1 MHRIYIVFILTLLS
15 LNAAAQKTHHSVEG
29 RVVESFSGD
38 NMGGVAV
45 ELLNED
51 SVLID
56 TTMTVEIPKEILEQ
70 EPTLAYVQGS
80 YSFVVNKPG
89 RYIIRV
95 SKDGYE
101 TACTDFVIH
110 SKRERHVAVKDI
122 RIMRS
127 VMSLP
132 EVDVVATK
140 IKMVYKGDTLVYNAD
155 AFRVAEGSMLDALIA
170 MLPGASIDANG
181 QISVNGLPIESLLVN
196 GQDFFNGSP
205 KLALQNLPAYSVSKI
220 KIYNREGP
228 TSRMMGRDMGDSDH
242 VMDVR
247 LKKEYATGYM
257 ANGEAGGGTK
267 QRYKLRAF
275 GMRHN
280 KINRTIAFANINN
293 LNDNRRIGDNGN
305 WQSGALPSGVLTTKS
320 AGLSHMHTFGQFSN
334 FITNNTYTRTDNNN
348 TSRSDTR
355 TFLEGGD
362 VMRQS
367 TADNTAMAE
376 DFRSMNSFRIEGEGN
391 YIQGRVNASYTKRRN
406 TGLATSETGDETS
419 IANTLLNR
427 SAASGNTLNINTSIH
442 GAKKLYIDMLEL
454 DAAFAYE
461 RTVMDEFGLYDMRFG
476 NGQQPSFHNRYKD
489 NSRHN
494 MSTEAKLQYN
504 YILGSKT
511 LKPYYNIKY
520 RYNRTNNMMYRLD
533 LLDYAGST
541 DFGILPSTSDM
552 LADAIESNNSYN
564 YRERT
569 FDHTAGL
576 RLEWNFRKKGI
587 GSLTLNMPVRWTTKR
602 LKGFRLENLDI
613 HRTAT
618 FFEPDFIIAMAKDP
632 NTMFTQIRLSYLSE
646 TPQMQMMV
654 DCADN
659 SNPLFIQTGN
669 PHLKN
674 IHHLTASAS
683 LRHHWNTK
691 SRIDAGLS
699 YMLTKNAVAYGFV
712 YNRQDGITTI
722 RPENVNGNWRIGG
735 NATYSMNI
743 GKKTTLSNA
752 FSTMFIHSVDLASA
766 EGSDVSDRSSVN
778 NLNMANTLKMD
789 TEFSNGWTMG
799 LNAKVRWNNATS
811 ERTGF
816 SKVNAT
822 DFSFGMNAMI
832 NLPWKMQLTTD
843 INQYFH
849 RGYEMSGMNTE
860 ELVWNARLTKSV
872 MKGRLL
878 FAIEGF
884 DILGKLSSRRCHIN
898 SQGRTETWTNTIPRY
913 AMLSVTFNL
922 TKK

>member
-1 MHRIYIVFILTLLS
+1 MFLLISLTVV
-15 LNAAAQKTHHSVEG
+15 AQKARHSVEG

-38 NMGGVAV
+38 SMGGVAV

-51 SVLID
+51 SVLLD
-56 TTMTVEIPKEILEQ
+56 TTMTVEIPKEVLEQ
-70 EPTLAYVQGS
+70 EPTLSYVNGS
-80 YSFVVNKPG
+80 YSFAINEPG
-89 RYIIRV
+89 RYIVRV

-101 TACTDFVIH
+101 TASTDFVIH
-110 SKRERHVAVKDI
+110 SKREQYITVNNI
-122 RIMRS
+122 RMMRR
-127 VMSLP
+127 VLSLP

-181 QISVNGLPIESLLVN
+181 QISVNGLHIESLLVN

-220 KIYNREGP
+220 KIYDREGAA
-228 TSRMMGRDMGDSDH
+228 SRMMGRNMGDSDH

-257 ANGEAGGGTK
+257 ANGEVGVGTE

-280 KINRTIAFANINN
+280 KINRTIVFANINN

-305 WQSGALPSGVLTTKS
+305 WNSGTLPSGVLTTKT
-320 AGLSHMHTFGQFSN
+320 AGLSHMYTFGQFSN
-334 FITNNTYTRTDNNN
+334 FSTNNTYTRTDNNN
-348 TSRSDTR
+348 ISRTDTR

-362 VMRQS
+362 VTRLS
-367 TADNTAMAE
+367 TSDNTAMAE
-376 DFRSMNSFRIEGEGN
+376 DFRSMNRFRIEGKG
-391 YIQGRVNASYTKRRN
+391 YHILGRLNASYTKRRN
-406 TGLATSETGDETS
+406 AGLATSETGDSMS

-427 SAASGNTLNINTSIH
+427 SAASGNTLSLNASLH

-454 DAAFAYE
+454 ETVFAYE

-476 NGQQPSFHNRYKD
+476 NGQQPSFRNRYID
-489 NSRHN
+489 NTRHN
-494 MSTEAKLQYN
+494 ISTEARLQYN
-504 YILGSKT
+504 YILGVKT
-511 LKPYYNIKY
+511 LKPYYSIKY
-520 RYNRTNNMMYRLD
+520 SYNRTNNMMYRLD

-541 DFGILPSTSDM
+541 DFGILPSVSDI
-552 LADAIESNNSYN
+552 LADAIESNNSYS
-564 YRERT
+564 YRERM

-576 RLEWNFRKKGI
+576 RLDWNFRNKGI
-587 GSLTLNMPVRWTTKR
+587 GSLTLNLPVRWTTR
-602 LKGFRLENLDI
+602 GLKGFRQKSLDI

-618 FFEPDFIIAMAKDP
+618 FCEPDFIVVVAKDP
-632 NTMFTQIRLSYLSE
+632 NTLFTQLRISYMSA
-646 TPQMQMMV
+646 TPQIQMLV
-654 DCADN
+654 DCADD

-669 PHLKN
+669 PYLKN
-674 IHHLTASAS
+674 THYLTASAS

-691 SRIDAGLS
+691 SSIDAGLS
-699 YMLTKNAVAYGFV
+699 YVLTKNAVAYGFV
-712 YNRQDGITTI
+712 YNRQDGVTTI
-722 RPENVNGNWRIGG
+722 RPENINGNWRLGG
-735 NATYSMNI
+735 NATYTMNL

-752 FSTMFIHSVDLASA
+752 FTTMYIHSVDMASV
-766 EGSDVSDRSSVN
+766 EGSDVSSRSSVN

-789 TEFSNGWTMG
+789 TEFANGWTMG

-811 ERTGF
+811 GRQGF
-816 SKVNAT
+816 CKVSAT
-822 DFSFGMNAMI
+822 DFSFGINAMI
-832 NLPWKMQLTTD
+832 NLPLQMQFTTD

-849 RGYEMSGMNTE
+849 RGYEMNGMNTE

-872 MKGRLL
+872 MKGRML
-878 FAIEGF
+878 FAVEGF
-884 DILGKLSSRRCHIN
+884 DIFGKLRSSKFHIN

-913 AMLSVTFNL
+913 VMLSVIFNL